1 MTDRRDLLRLTGFL
15 VALLVVAGAIML
27 ATQGGGSDSGEQAAA
42 GGQQQIDGLVMQAT
56 SELLVLRPSDGSAER
71 RFAIRPTDAPKFDV
85 FHLQQHAADGL
96 PTRVT
101 YVEQDGALYAL
112 RADDA
117 PVPNT
122 G

>member
-15 VALLVVAGAIML
+15 VALLVVAGAIMR
-27 ATQGGGSDSGEQAAA
+27 ATQGGSDSGDEAAA
-42 GGQQQIDGLVMQAT
+42 GGQQQIDGIVTEAT
-56 SELLVLRPSDGSAER
+56 SENLVLRPAGGSGVMT
-71 RFAIRPTDAPKFDV
+71 FSIRPVDAPKFDV

-96 PTRVT
+96 PTRVAHLR
-101 YVEQDGALYAL
+101 QSGALYAL

>member
-1 MTDRRDLLRLTGFL
+1 VTDRRDLLRLTGFL

-27 ATQGGGSDSGEQAAA
+27 ATQGGGSDRPDEAA
-42 GGQQQIDGLVMQAT
+42 GGQRQIDGLVLQAT

-71 RFAIRPTDAPKFDV
+71 RFAIRPTDTPKFDV

-96 PTRVT
+96 LTRVT
-101 YVEQDGALYAL
+101 YVEQDGQLYAL

-117 PVPNT
+117 PQPSS

>member
-15 VALLVVAGAIML
+15 VALLVVAGAIIL
-27 ATQGGGSDSGEQAAA
+27 ATGGGSGDSGSDDGRA
-42 GGQQQIDGLVMQAT
+42 GGAQQVDGLVLEVT
-56 SELLVLRPSDGSAER
+56 SERLVLRPSAGGDPME
-71 RFAIRPTDAPKFDV
+71 FTIRAVDQPSFDV

-101 YVEQDGALYAL
+101 YLEDGSVKYAL

-117 PVPNT
+117 PGT
-122 G
+122 